1 MEFFC
6 NWTGSSGNNI
16 ETDLAQEICNNIS
29 KSAVKRLGG
38 NKILTTVNRICR
50 AVSGIKLLTDNY
62 FQNLWIHKVSSK
74 HATQSAKKDEECMVS
89 ELVKLKAFNYIPG
102 RKHNTSWH
110 QEKSIIISRFSWNA
124 QMDRETQILIVRTLM
139 SISFVIF
146 SKTKTFAVQCYLK
159 LLTMLF
165 STSFF
170 ILKILNNLEL

>member
-6 NWTGSSGNNI
+6 NWTGGSGNNI

-62 FQNLWIHKVSSK
+62 FQNLCIHKVSSK

-89 ELVKLKAFNYIPG
+89 ELVKLEAFNYIPD
-102 RKHNTSWH
+102 RKHNTFPDIKRSPLLYLDFREMRKWI
-110 QEKSIIISRFSWNA
+110 EKHKS
-124 QMDRETQILIVRTLM
+124 QMSGL
-139 SISFVIF
+139 
-146 SKTKTFAVQCYLK
+146 
-159 LLTMLF
+159 
-165 STSFF
+165 
-170 ILKILNNLEL
+170 